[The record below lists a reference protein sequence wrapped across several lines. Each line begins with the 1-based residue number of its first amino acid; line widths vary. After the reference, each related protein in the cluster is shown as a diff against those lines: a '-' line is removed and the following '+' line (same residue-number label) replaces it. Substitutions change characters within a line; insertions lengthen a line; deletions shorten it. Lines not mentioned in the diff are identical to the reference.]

1 MNKNTI
7 LQKWTE
13 DSEVKYHRSHFVI
26 FSILRTV
33 EDILFIKKIPF
44 FGCTGPQLWHP
55 DFCPSLRHATAL
67 TRGGPW
73 APCSGSAEPQPLDHQ
88 RSPGNTCSLR
98 GNSLY
103 FGEGN
108 GNPLQYSC
116 LANPMDRGAWQAAVH
131 GVARSWTR
139 LSNFTF
145 PFHFHALEKEM
156 AATSVFL
163 PGESQGRG
171 SLVGCHLW
179 GRTESDRT
187 GATQQ
192 QQQLIFVKLFLTSCR
207 YALTEKKLE
216 YQFPVVDVRSLRVLI
231 PDQ

>member
-55 DFCPSLRHATAL
+55 DLCPSLRHATAL

-108 GNPLQYSC
+108 GNPFQYSC

-163 PGESQGRG
+163 PGKFYGQR
-171 SLVGCHLW
+171 SLVGYSPQGCKELN
-179 GRTESDRT
+179 TI
-187 GATQQ
+187 
-192 QQQLIFVKLFLTSCR
+192 QQLITHAQHHLGSSLYTDDQKAAAQNLSSQTAVNFLC
-207 YALTEKKLE
+207 
-216 YQFPVVDVRSLRVLI
+216 
-231 PDQ
+231 